1 MRRRRGDGERHG
13 MPRRVSAA
21 RRPGLLPRIVAAVA
35 SALVAVTALAGCATG
50 DVAAG
55 ARFVTSPL
63 VRYSAVLWP
72 FPLELVGAEPGARL
86 RLTARLATAHG
97 TWTSAATYTVPA
109 SGTLDLASARPQ
121 LAPFTEPDSAGLFWT
136 LRGPQLS
143 GEAAARQWMRDTIRV
158 TVAASDAGRVVA
170 SRSFELDGLASS
182 LAVRTIY
189 TRDLRPAIDPRLP
202 RQTHEDVA
210 LATFYSAASLEHPQT
225 PVVLMFDDAR
235 PGASGDYVAPVIA
248 QFGASVLRIPV
259 AAAADGVRSTGI
271 VADTTVQAVFDWL
284 SERPD
289 IEQDRVYVYG
299 TGAAEQLAVWAA
311 TRFPSRI
318 HGLFVAGGAPA
329 LLCLPAARVAP
340 VFEDSS
346 GLPCL
351 TDAETVVPSAVPSI
365 DGVDGPVVLACGTQ
379 DATLP
384 SSCAWQ
390 RALAATREPRPGDRT
405 IYADG
410 ATHPVSVPPGLP
422 IALPATGGQPTEKAR
437 IAFWNAVGRDLLRA
451 VLG

>member
-1 MRRRRGDGERHG
+1 MRRRRGEGERHG

-21 RRPGLLPRIVAAVA
+21 RRTSRPARIAAVLA
-35 SALVAVTALAGCATG
+35 SALLAVTVLAGCGAADPG
-50 DVAAG
+50 AG

-72 FPLELVGAEPGARL
+72 FPLQLVGAEPGARL
-86 RLTARLATAHG
+86 WLTAHLATVHG

-109 SGTLDLASARPQ
+109 SGTLDLAAARPQ
-121 LAPFTEPDSAGLFWT
+121 LAPFTEPDSAGLFWS
-136 LRGPQLS
+136 LRGPRLS
-143 GEAAARQWMRDTIRV
+143 GEEAARQWMLDTIHI
-158 TVAASDAGRVVA
+158 TVAASDAGRVIA
-170 SRSFELDGLASS
+170 TRAFELDGLAST
-182 LAVRTIY
+182 LPVRTIY

-248 QFGASVLRIPV
+248 QFGASVLLVPV

-271 VADTTVQAVFDWL
+271 IADTTVQAVFDWL
-284 SERPD
+284 ADRLD
-289 IEQDRVYVYG
+289 IEQDRVYLYG
-299 TGAAEQLAVWAA
+299 TGAAEQVAVWAA

-318 HGLFVAGGAPA
+318 HGLFAAGGTPA

-340 VFEDSS
+340 VFEGES

-351 TDAETVVPSAVPSI
+351 SDAGTVVPSAVPSI
-365 DGVDGPVVLACGTQ
+365 DVVDGPVVLACGVQ

-384 SSCAWQ
+384 SACGWQ
-390 RALAATREPRPGDRT
+390 RALAATRVPRPGDRI